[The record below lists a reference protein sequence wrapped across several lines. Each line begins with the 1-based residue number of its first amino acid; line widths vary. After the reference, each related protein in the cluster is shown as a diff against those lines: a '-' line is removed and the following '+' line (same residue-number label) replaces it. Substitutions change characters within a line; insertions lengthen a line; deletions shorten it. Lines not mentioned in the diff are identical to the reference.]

1 MGTATSTDAEAS
13 TASTGPAL
21 VDPRAPRFGQTLT
34 ASLLALAVVLQQP
47 LLVGLV
53 TVVLVVAV
61 ATRWRVDVW
70 GLLWRHAAS
79 RFVAPPAEREPAA
92 PHRFAKLLGAAFT
105 LVASGLLLL
114 GGLVVTA
121 GYGVAA
127 LVALLAGVAA
137 ALDICVGCRFYRK
150 MGAVRRLG
158 LV

>member
-1 MGTATSTDAEAS
+1 VPVGLGGA
-13 TASTGPAL
+13 
-21 VDPRAPRFGQTLT
+21 VAPRG
-34 ASLLALAVVLQQP
+34 
-47 LLVGLV
+47 
-53 TVVLVVAV
+53 
-61 ATRWRVDVW
+61 RVDIW

-105 LVASGLLLL
+105 LVVSGLLLL
-114 GGLVVTA
+114 GGPAATA

-137 ALDICVGCRFYRK
+137 VLDICVGCRLYRQV
-150 MGAVRRLG
+150 GVVRRLG